1 MDKEYEN
8 LQFAENEFF
17 RAYSLALKTAGSN
30 KGTITR
36 VENIR
41 AESDQKESELYA
53 ELQDGIKAAG
63 VQASQ
68 SATRDDLEQK
78 RDDEIEK
85 DIERLRKQ
93 YATRKTAVLEAAT
106 IKLRAVALGR

>member
-1 MDKEYEN
+1 MDKEYED

-17 RAYSLALKTAGSN
+17 RAYSLALKAAGGN
-30 KGTITR
+30 KGTTSR

-41 AESDQKESELYA
+41 TESDQKESELYT

-68 SATRDDLEQK
+68 SAARADPEQEQDDST
-78 RDDEIEK
+78 EK

-93 YATRKTAVLEAAT
+93 YASRKTAVLEAAT
-106 IKLRAVALGR
+106 VKLRAIALGR

>member
-30 KGTITR
+30 NGTISR
-36 VENIR
+36 VEKIR
-41 AESDQKESELYA
+41 TESDLKESELYA
-53 ELQDGIKAAG
+53 ELQDGIKAAC

-68 SATRDDLEQK
+68 SATRANIDRE
-78 RDDEIEK
+78 RDDRIEK
-85 DIERLRKQ
+85 
-93 YATRKTAVLEAAT
+93 V
-106 IKLRAVALGR
+106 